1 MNGTASTN
9 DGDMVT
15 ANGSDVVTAGPPLP
29 RLAAAT
35 PLDGR
40 RLSVRF
46 RDGREKIV
54 DLAPALASRR
64 IFIPLRT
71 DDTLFR
77 LLRVSELGD
86 AVEWSGDLD
95 FSAVWLDR
103 LPPVGMANAEF
114 RSIMGD
120 LGLTLDGMAAAL
132 EISRRLVADYWDEK
146 PIPAHIALAVRCL
159 SEHASRAPAFH
170 P

>member
-1 MNGTASTN
+1 MNGIASTRDN
-9 DGDMVT
+9 DVIT
-15 ANGSDVVTAGPPLP
+15 VGPPLP
-29 RLAAAT
+29 RITAAT

-77 LLRVSELGD
+77 SLRVSEFGD

-114 RSIMGD
+114 RVIMGD

-132 EISRRLVADYWDEK
+132 EISRRLVADYRSEK
-146 PIPAHIALAVRCL
+146 PIPAHIALAVRYL
-159 SEHASRAPAFH
+159 KEHASDAPAHH